1 MPKEVADAAKEGSSV
16 TQSTMVNQVN
26 MAPNIADGDVLK
38 AAETQRD
45 DAMPAIQSSG
55 RSPEA
60 SLQSPDGQGAAALQS
75 QSEAQLQGDTT
86 ALQPDGADPA
96 TKQADLPPTDPKS
109 AAEVP
114 QDPKEAAADKDEPA
128 ADAQPSDPVDADKP
142 EEAKDDAAE

>member
-1 MPKEVADAAKEGSSV
+1 MAKDGSSV

-60 SLQSPDGQGAAALQS
+60 SLQSPGGLGTAAALQS
-75 QSEAQLQGDTT
+75 QSEAQLQDDAT
-86 ALQPDGADPA
+86 ALQPEGADPA
-96 TKQADLPPTDPKS
+96 TK
-109 AAEVP
+109 
-114 QDPKEAAADKDEPA
+114 
-128 ADAQPSDPVDADKP
+128 
-142 EEAKDDAAE
+142 

>member
-1 MPKEVADAAKEGSSV
+1 M

-26 MAPNIADGDVLK
+26 MAPNIVDGEVLK

-60 SLQSPDGQGAAALQS
+60 SLQSPTGQGAAALQS
-75 QSEAQLQGDTT
+75 QSEAQLQGDAT

-96 TKQADLPPTDPKS
+96 TEQADPVPADPNT

-114 QDPKEAAADKDEPA
+114 
-128 ADAQPSDPVDADKP
+128 
-142 EEAKDDAAE
+142 